1 MATSLNKHPSS
12 SAFMDMN
19 QLLRQ
24 LFEPMSG
31 LPTLGQGKGSTGLG
45 RLLNANW
52 YPTVDIRN
60 EAQQYIIHADVP
72 GVNTKDIEVSVA
84 NGNTLIIKGKK
95 EIQSEKKTN
104 NYVRIER
111 SAGAFCRSVTL
122 PSSVNAARIRAKV
135 KNGVLEII
143 AQKLG
148 SGKGAPK
155 KIKVTSEK

>member
-1 MATSLNKHPSS
+1 MATSLNNLPNASGL
-12 SAFMDMN
+12 MDIN

-24 LFEPMSG
+24 LFEPMGGFS
-31 LPTLGQGKGSTGLG
+31 TTTHGKGAAGLG
-45 RLLNANW
+45 RLLNSNW

-60 EAQQYIIHADVP
+60 EPTQYVLHADVP
-72 GVNTKDIEVSVA
+72 GVNIKEIELSVA

-95 EIQSEKKTN
+95 ESQTEKKTN

-122 PSSVNAARIRAKV
+122 PGSINASKIRAKV
-135 KNGVLEII
+135 KNGVLEIT

-148 SGKGAPK
+148 GRGTAK

>member
-1 MATSLNKHPSS
+1 MATSLNNLPNTSG
-12 SAFMDMN
+12 FMEMN

-24 LFEPMSG
+24 LFEPMG
-31 LPTLGQGKGSTGLG
+31 GFATTTQGKGAAGLG
-45 RLLNANW
+45 RLLNSNW

-60 EAQQYIIHADVP
+60 EPTQYILHADVP
-72 GVNTKDIEVSVA
+72 GVNIKDIELSVA

-95 EIQSEKKTN
+95 ESLTERKTN

-111 SAGAFCRSVTL
+111 SAGTFCRSVTL
-122 PSSVNAARIRAKV
+122 PGSINASKIRAKV
-135 KNGVLEII
+135 KNGVLEIT

-148 SGKGAPK
+148 GKGTAK